1 MSQLRKT
8 WLSKPLE
15 GALADASAINA
26 RADHALL
33 SDPKIRENNHH
44 GQPANSGNSINAFK
58 RIDKD
63 APRRQGW
70 RTEAPLDGR
79 PKLSKLKHALPQ
91 CLSKLPSI
99 LAQIL
104 VEAPTRTRHSA
115 GLSVTLLRK
124 QRAVP
129 SCTFNGNQRSLY
141 CALNGSNQHSFSEA
155 D

>member
-1 MSQLRKT
+1 VSDRSACQGSRWHFQKPKLLSSFLFFFVHFSYLLMSQLRKT

-33 SDPKIRENNHH
+33 SDPKIRENNHL

-79 PKLSKLKHALPQ
+79 PNTLCHNVCQNSPPFWHRFWWSQRGHA
-91 CLSKLPSI
+91 I
-99 LAQIL
+99 LL
-104 VEAPTRTRHSA
+104 DS
-115 GLSVTLLRK
+115 
-124 QRAVP
+124 
-129 SCTFNGNQRSLY
+129 RSL
-141 CALNGSNQHSFSEA
+141 F
-155 D
+155 